1 MTPNTRRGLPAAAA
15 CALLAACMH
24 TPPAA
29 PLEPAATLARFNA
42 RTLPGLSGG
51 LPAASAGWDRSQWLS
66 AALQL
71 NPQLG
76 EQRAAVLAAAAAE
89 RSAAE
94 HPNPGVEL
102 FAEYLTTSAQSTAWL
117 YGVSLDFLLRRPGE
131 RARARQQAAL
141 QAALAQS
148 ELAESIWQV
157 RAALR
162 QALLDAV
169 SARDETALLEA
180 LIAQRQALVDSD
192 RARVQLGDL
201 ARTQMLADELEL
213 ARARQRRQQS
223 RTRAAD
229 AIARLAAAVGV
240 PSTALASASVRWD
253 DWAAIGALQSAS
265 SERWRTEALIGRP
278 QITHALRET
287 LKKTKSVDDAVLKVV
302 SEAFKESAPV
312 RFEGNNYAEE
322 WIKEAKKRGLPNIR
336 STPDALKELISKQSR
351 TLLTKLGVLT
361 TEELDS
367 RYQVRVE
374 RYVKDML
381 IELHTMREMVDTMIM
396 PAAYAYLGELS
407 HAASQS
413 KSAGIAVI
421 PQITTANQVGELVQE
436 LQEHREDLSDVIARA
451 EAMHD
456 DPAKQADLLTSE
468 GADTMAEVRKAC
480 DALELLVR
488 DSYWPLPKYREMLF
502 PV

>member
-180 LIAQRQALVDSD
+180 LIAERQALVDSD

-229 AIARLAAAVGV
+229 
-240 PSTALASASVRWD
+240 
-253 DWAAIGALQSAS
+253 
-265 SERWRTEALIGRP
+265 
-278 QITHALRET
+278 
-287 LKKTKSVDDAVLKVV
+287 
-302 SEAFKESAPV
+302 
-312 RFEGNNYAEE
+312 
-322 WIKEAKKRGLPNIR
+322 
-336 STPDALKELISKQSR
+336 
-351 TLLTKLGVLT
+351 
-361 TEELDS
+361 
-367 RYQVRVE
+367 
-374 RYVKDML
+374 
-381 IELHTMREMVDTMIM
+381 
-396 PAAYAYLGELS
+396 
-407 HAASQS
+407 
-413 KSAGIAVI
+413 
-421 PQITTANQVGELVQE
+421 
-436 LQEHREDLSDVIARA
+436 
-451 EAMHD
+451 
-456 DPAKQADLLTSE
+456 
-468 GADTMAEVRKAC
+468 
-480 DALELLVR
+480 
-488 DSYWPLPKYREMLF
+488 
-502 PV
+502 